1 MPQQPGIFE
10 QLAAIYRD
18 AIAAGI
24 RAIPRLVAGVAV
36 IVIMVLA
43 AKLVE
48 RVLRALLV
56 RVRFDELLQQAGI
69 DRTLHRIGLRQ
80 SINIVLPRLVYF
92 LLLCL
97 MARIGAD
104 LLQLQ
109 VVSQAFD
116 AFFRYLPN
124 IVAAVLLLVIGSAA
138 SQFAGETV
146 AEAAREAHIEFARS
160 LGGLVSALILF
171 VIGIMA
177 LAQLQIDTEIIRVVA
192 TCALGGIALAF
203 GPSFGLG
210 TRAITRD
217 IVAGFYVR
225 RVLTPGD
232 VIEVDGQRGTLRTIT
247 STQTL
252 LDADDRTI
260 ALANSRLLRAVVRH
274 QTPPPSSSSAM

>member
-24 RAIPRLVAGVAV
+24 RAIPRLLAGVAV

-97 MARIGAD
+97 IARIGAD

-109 VVSQAFD
+109 AVSQAFD

-138 SQFAGETV
+138 SQFASETV
-146 AEAAREAHIEFARS
+146 AKPHE
-160 LGGLVSALILF
+160 
-171 VIGIMA
+171 
-177 LAQLQIDTEIIRVVA
+177 
-192 TCALGGIALAF
+192 
-203 GPSFGLG
+203 
-210 TRAITRD
+210 
-217 IVAGFYVR
+217 R
-225 RVLTPGD
+225 RT
-232 VIEVDGQRGTLRTIT
+232 
-247 STQTL
+247 
-252 LDADDRTI
+252 
-260 ALANSRLLRAVVRH
+260 
-274 QTPPPSSSSAM
+274 SSSRAPWAVSYPRSFCS